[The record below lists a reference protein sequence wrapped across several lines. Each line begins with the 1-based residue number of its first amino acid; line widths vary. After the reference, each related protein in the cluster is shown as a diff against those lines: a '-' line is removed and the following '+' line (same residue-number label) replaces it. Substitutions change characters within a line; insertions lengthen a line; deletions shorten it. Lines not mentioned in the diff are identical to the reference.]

1 LVFWV
6 NATARGALISKL
18 VAFHADVSVTTLLP
32 GVLALPASS
41 NSTVKEKV
49 WGSGV
54 MLAETVVAARVAVFS
69 TSGDVQG
76 VFTLGA
82 VLRNPAGSPG
92 VLLMHHW

>member
-76 VFTLGA
+76 VFTSVPL
-82 VLRNPAGSPG
+82 LSNPAGKAPAL
-92 VLLMHHW
+92 VMHHS